1 MSHEIT
7 PAPFEAYSSSLGLVL
22 DHGDDGT
29 IYRISTPSGQ
39 VIGIRAKTTPSAAN
53 VEADIANPPA
63 SPVAPRSQ
71 SARTV
76 LSRLTDTEYTALHT
90 SSHIGIQRGLEA
102 ARIEG
107 LISESDP
114 DFPAFR
120 AGCDA
125 LGIIAS
131 SRWHDLLAP

>member
-7 PAPFEAYSSSLGLVL
+7 PAPFEIYPCSLGLVL
-22 DHGDDGT
+22 DHGEEGD

-39 VIGIRAKTTPSAAN
+39 VIGIRANTTPSAAN

-63 SPVAPRSQ
+63 SPAAPLSQ

-76 LSRLTDTEYTALHT
+76 LSRLTDTEYAALHGST
-90 SSHIGIQRGLEA
+90 NIGIQRGLEA
-102 ARIEG
+102 ARIEA

-114 DFPAFR
+114 DFPVFR

-125 LGIIAS
+125 LGIIAAA
-131 SRWHDLLAP
+131 RWDDLLAP